1 MIPLFMTCF
10 EALNL
15 TIEACTYTSA
25 HGDEFEN
32 ESNIRLELP
41 LRSLF
46 GCLHITVTLYGCH
59 NGSFSCI
66 L

>member
-1 MIPLFMTCF
+1 MTCF

-15 TIEACTYTSA
+15 TIEACTFTNA

-41 LRSLF
+41 LRSFYEQL
-46 GCLHITVTLYGCH
+46 TLWVFAHY
-59 NGSFSCI
+59 SDLIWMSQW
-66 L
+66 